1 VVKQAATRAGVKL
14 TKKTDAEGDVKRGEN
29 GDPVMTS
36 KVSPHWFRHAHA
48 SHALQ
53 KGADL
58 ELVRETL
65 GHESIETTKTYL
77 HAQPGKSSSY
87 YVDEAPDFNG

>member
-1 VVKQAATRAGVKL
+1 
-14 TKKTDAEGDVKRGEN
+14 
-29 GDPVMTS
+29 TS

-87 YVDEAPDFNG
+87 YVDEAPDFDG

>member
-1 VVKQAATRAGVKL
+1 
-14 TKKTDAEGDVKRGEN
+14 
-29 GDPVMTS
+29 
-36 KVSPHWFRHAHA
+36 
-48 SHALQ
+48 
-53 KGADL
+53 L

-87 YVDEAPDFNG
+87 YVDDAPDFNG

>member
-1 VVKQAATRAGVKL
+1 
-14 TKKTDAEGDVKRGEN
+14 
-29 GDPVMTS
+29 MTS
-36 KVSPHWFRHAHA
+36 EVSPHWFRHAHA